1 MDLVCHTIQEAKP
14 NFFVS
19 VLPLQ
24 VFLQVWP
31 PGPAHEEAPL
41 REKRD
46 ESCRLKEASRLRG
59 GHGRRDAC
67 TSQSMP
73 FCFLPSYLQGPLF
86 GRSFEGYK
94 SHVRI
99 GIAPTVHGVWVTLD
113 SPRHWFLTF
122 WEAPEPF
129 AVSMRTENVNGWDD
143 CMLRIYYWL
152 YGEADFFFPPCGSK
166 WLQETE
172 KKKQFECF
180 VCEEYTKGWVDH
192 QSFPE
197 GCLHLIKKNI

>member
-1 MDLVCHTIQEAKP
+1 M
-14 NFFVS
+14 
-19 VLPLQ
+19 LPLWQ

-41 REKRD
+41 KEQRD

-67 TSQSMP
+67 NSQSMP
-73 FCFLPSYLQGPLF
+73 FCFLSSYLQGPLF

-94 SHVRI
+94 SHVRS
-99 GIAPTVHGVWVTLD
+99 GIAPMVHGVWVTPD
-113 SPRHWFLTF
+113 SPLVPNLLRGSKLL
-122 WEAPEPF
+122 
-129 AVSMRTENVNGWDD
+129 AVSMRTENVSGWDGCVED
-143 CMLRIYYWL
+143 LLLTVWWGRL
-152 YGEADFFFPPCGSK
+152 FFSPPMWYQITARDRK
-166 WLQETE
+166 K

-197 GCLHLIKKNI
+197 GCLHLRKK